1 MTIYPVEKWVVGGI
15 LLGEYKPDQLREHMK
30 NISPENCVAFLSSQ
44 SFESKYSFNL
54 EKYTGPKYR
63 VDDLDV
69 PFIPNKIHGLEL
81 PIPNRFITT
90 DFTLKHS
97 LTSSLRPVFKVTTE

>member
-54 EKYTGPKYR
+54 EKYTGRYPR
-63 VDDLDV
+63 ITFMEHLSRDGSL
-69 PFIPNKIHGLEL
+69 IPDKRIE
-81 PIPNRFITT
+81 I
-90 DFTLKHS
+90 
-97 LTSSLRPVFKVTTE
+97 

>member
-1 MTIYPVEKWVVGGI
+1 MEVCGF
-15 LLGEYKPDQLREHMK
+15 LMK
-30 NISPENCVAFLSSQ
+30 GS
-44 SFESKYSFNL
+44 
-54 EKYTGPKYR
+54 KYR

-97 LTSSLRPVFKVTTE
+97 LTSSLRPVLKVTSDWSVNQAQFENSSKTVTVGRTW